1 MTKKIEPLKSGEL
14 LLLVDPKDRRY
25 LITLETGKEFHSH
38 SGFISHDDLIK
49 SGDGV
54 RIKSSGGMEYLAIRP
69 TMADAILKMPRA
81 AQIIYPK
88 DIAHILV
95 AADIG
100 PQHKVLE
107 SGVGSGALSIALL
120 RSGAEVIGYE
130 LREDFAHRA
139 IKNVS
144 AFLSEEKAGRYSVKI
159 SDAYK
164 GFDESNFDRVILDL
178 PEPWRVVD
186 HIPPVLRTGGIF
198 VSYTPSITQVSRL
211 REKLGTDDYAMVET
225 TEILRRTWHVEG
237 QAVRPDHRMV
247 AHTGFI
253 TSARFI
259 GRD

>member
-1 MTKKIEPLKSGEL
+1 M
-14 LLLVDPKDRRY
+14 
-25 LITLETGKEFHSH
+25 
-38 SGFISHDDLIK
+38 
-49 SGDGV
+49 
-54 RIKSSGGMEYLAIRP
+54 
-69 TMADAILKMPRA
+69 
-81 AQIIYPK
+81 
-88 DIAHILV
+88 
-95 AADIG
+95 
-100 PQHKVLE
+100 
-107 SGVGSGALSIALL
+107 SIALL